1 MKILPDYLIQYM
13 PELEEAL
20 EELRLSVIDHAYELL
35 KCLDID
41 ELSSDDIRRKLE
53 LYSIKLE
60 NMTSDW
66 LPNGRFYRMY
76 PSIKHHRTRHNTITS
91 IVKSGGQFEGVWSS
105 DFTEKQQY
113 NYKLIQLLRHYQM
126 QSPMDGYFYISGDA
140 TRNTNGSI
148 SGSTLTALSS
158 DALLTQALPAGYT
171 YIYVP
176 WPRPHYP
183 ADSDYFY
190 NVHMLQFDRFH
201 YAEDCDKPY
210 GYNGNVYDLHKP
222 ASLSYYN
229 AATAKQPPYWFDYH
243 YIGDDKHP
251 NLITVNGNST
261 YKWQWPI
268 VESGIYKDK
277 DNNEI
282 AKIVVRKDKETGK
295 STSQMFRPYDDGDI
309 RTWIPIPNTDVAEIE
324 LLNKKAVEY
333 VLDKSCAG
341 IADSRASW
349 ITNCYLH
356 TKYRFS
362 EPNRSQI
369 FTPIER
375 SIVITPVND
384 VFNNTKDV
392 LCQVFGYSNE
402 EASRVVE
409 NLPISVKLKIED
421 CTDDYLRTLCDN
433 VAQHATIAIFTN
445 DSITDRYDREEIRF
459 AVICWLGSSDDV
471 FNDQVYNAIR
481 AGQNLVPFLVDVNK
495 SSKLKEFFDF
505 LDRTPKS
512 PIRIARYNSDNKSDI
527 ASEIEHLCNINHESA
542 ISILDGDGILQ
553 GLVENK
559 HSAYEAI
566 CKLQKYGC
574 IFDCDYYSSKY
585 FNIECNFIFEIAK
598 NSIDENCLIEP
609 DLRFSPKSGAYK
621 FDRLTAGLLYH
632 FTESLHHVK
641 TYRPVWDVS
650 SPICAMSQS
659 DYISSNDNDS
669 EDPASWGHSSHS
681 LLSWFTA
688 KQDNNIPALSKDA
701 YYYGESFIRD
711 NGYMFG
717 VDHGN
722 STAPTAS
729 QETFTSFDRPT
740 TSALDPIY
748 LALFYPAHVVH
759 SGSYVTEPLP
769 VIVESEI
776 TITAANDDHE
786 QGDIYHLSDHL
797 ADNKLYAY
805 NEASPVMYDPR
816 FAYTVMNFNA
826 DGELVEDDFSQYIK
840 GHPSAQILNNEKSSL
855 LVCKNSSSDVG
866 YNYVTYKTS
875 LVHKLWFKQDKTG
888 KDLEKESGR
897 DVSQL
902 YNSVGE
908 TDHYFFTSINDN
920 FVTLS
925 YNVLGVYKEDGTKIE
940 DAPVSLACLIDN
952 DRYVLYYSSSE
963 KVKDAAYVL
972 FTVSVINK
980 PMEAITTTYLSTE
993 LWLNTV
999 AVSRQII
1006 SNKENECLNV
1016 TFGEHIIPSINGGSY
1031 VTELLAIT
1039 LPPIEGGNYVTDS
1052 LNITIPPIDG
1062 GGYVTESVDVVYPIL
1077 GGSYVTD
1084 TLSITNDIA
1093 GGEYN
1098 SEPFDVE
1105 NYISGASY
1113 GSAPFDVESYI
1124 SGANYG
1130 SAPFNVESYIG
1141 GANYS
1146 SSSFDVEG
1154 YISGASYWSAQF
1166 NVEDYVFG
1174 ANYGSSPFDTESYI
1188 SGANYE
1194 SSSFNTESYV
1204 AGVNYDSSSFNTES
1218 YVGGAGY
1225 SSNEFDT
1232 EQYIDGSN
1240 YNSDSFETE

>member
-375 SIVITPVND
+375 SVVFTTNGSTTINNVKLALGSVFTDLSNDELNELVKHYPVCLN
-384 VFNNTKDV
+384 
-392 LCQVFGYSNE
+392 
-402 EASRVVE
+402 
-409 NLPISVKLKIED
+409 LKIED
-421 CTDDYLRTLCDN
+421 CSKEYLTHICDALSEYTCVHIRTILSEDDL
-433 VAQHATIAIFTN
+433 N
-445 DSITDRYDREEIRF
+445 DISYNILDWLSNDHITVEDIKTVVRNHDDLIPMIVQSGKSDR
-459 AVICWLGSSDDV
+459 
-471 FNDQVYNAIR
+471 
-481 AGQNLVPFLVDVNK
+481 
-495 SSKLKEFFDF
+495 LKEFLDF
-505 LDRTPKS
+505 LQQIPKS
-512 PIRIARYNSDNKSDI
+512 PVTLTSYSTANKINIAKCIQLHCDKSYEEAVAVLEQDLPIILPGPYRKSTLNFIRELRSLGCVCQYNPYI
-527 ASEIEHLCNINHESA
+527 PLE
-542 ISILDGDGILQ
+542 
-553 GLVENK
+553 V
-559 HSAYEAI
+559 
-566 CKLQKYGC
+566 
-574 IFDCDYYSSKY
+574 DYT
-585 FNIECNFIFEIAK
+585 FIFEIAE

-641 TYRPVWDVS
+641 TYRPVLDVS

-717 VDHGN
+717 VDHDNG
-722 STAPTAS
+722 TAPTAS

-748 LALFYPAHVVH
+748 LALFYPAHAIH

-1154 YISGASYWSAQF
+1154 YISGASYGSAQF

-1204 AGVNYDSSSFNTES
+1204 AGANYDSSSFNTES